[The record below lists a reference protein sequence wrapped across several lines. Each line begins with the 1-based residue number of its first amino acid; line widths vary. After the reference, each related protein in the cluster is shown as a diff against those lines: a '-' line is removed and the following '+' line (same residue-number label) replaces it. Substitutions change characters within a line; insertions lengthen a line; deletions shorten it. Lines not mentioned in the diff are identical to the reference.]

1 MFYLKFSWEYIIQL
15 FLVEVTSVKRNKPSS
30 ISISTAN
37 VLCICLKFLNG
48 LKFLSAAS
56 ESCFFGD
63 KEKKWALFSKLFF
76 FYKFLLK
83 YLARGTTINLNI
95 LPILDSPIIIT
106 LYSMSKCLF
115 ISIQSLLNNFQ
126 RIIFNLWFYSK
137 KLIYFYIENT
147 NVTCFRVSRHYSKRD
162 GVGDERHFYKFVS
175 ILILIPI
182 LSKILK
188 RIDTKFYLL
197 KNIKMPKDTSV

>member
-1 MFYLKFSWEYIIQL
+1 MFYLKYSCEYIIQL
-15 FLVEVTSVKRNKPSS
+15 FLVEVTSVKRNQPSS

-37 VLCICLKFLNG
+37 VLCMCLKFLNG
-48 LKFLSAAS
+48 LKFLSAAN

-63 KEKKWALFSKLFF
+63 KEKNGH
-76 FYKFLLK
+76 FYFYSPISRKFLLK
-83 YLARGTTINLNI
+83 FLTRGTTINLNI

-106 LYSMSKCLF
+106 LYSMSKFLF

-126 RIIFNLWFYSK
+126 RTIFNLWFYSK

-147 NVTCFRVSRHYSKRD
+147 NFTSFRVRSHSSKRD
-162 GVGDERHFYKFVS
+162 GVGDEWYFYKIVS

-197 KNIKMPKDTSV
+197 